1 MTNKHDQSHLFL
13 SAEHWSLQ
21 ACDDLTP
28 CDPPRA
34 LLSKQWPHSSML
46 AKQALPSCVSEGSVK
61 DRTQKENS
69 LQTNKLKSLSCLAGK
84 APDSFEMEE
93 VSVLNF

>member
-1 MTNKHDQSHLFL
+1 
-13 SAEHWSLQ
+13 
-21 ACDDLTP
+21 
-28 CDPPRA
+28 
-34 LLSKQWPHSSML
+34 ML
-46 AKQALPSCVSEGSVK
+46 AKQAPPSYVSEGLVK